1 MRHFLLVL
9 AITVI
14 AFGDSLLRISLTN
27 AEPFA
32 VNLIDAIGYTYVMVL
47 GGFDTG
53 TFGN

>member
-1 MRHFLLVL
+1 MKSFLIVL
-9 AITVI
+9 TITII

-32 VNLIDAIGYTYVMVL
+32 VNLLDAIGYTYVMVL
-47 GGFDTG
+47 GGFDVG